1 MGINTVKEKMG
12 TFIGSWG
19 WRNTVIVL
27 LVVSLAAILILSY
40 TQSKPDNSQQ
50 IIADMRAQLM
60 ARYDQEIKARDFK
73 IKELTN
79 RLTLSDQKY
88 KVIVKKLQEL
98 KDEYANVAP
107 PQSNSEI
114 RVRFSTMGY
123 PPLP

>member
-19 WRNTVIVL
+19 WWNTVIVF
-27 LVVSLAAILILSY
+27 LVVSLSAILILSY
-40 TQSKPDNSQQ
+40 TRSKPDNSQQ
-50 IIADMRAQLM
+50 IIANMRAQLL
-60 ARYDQEIKARDFK
+60 AQYDQAIKARDSK

-79 RLTLSDQKY
+79 RLTVSDQKY

-98 KDEYANVAP
+98 KDEYANVSP
-107 PQSNSEI
+107 PQTNSEV
-114 RVRFSTMGY
+114 RARFSVLGY

>member
-19 WRNTVIVL
+19 WRNTMIVL

-40 TQSKPDNSQQ
+40 TRSKPDNSQQ

-60 ARYDQEIKARDFK
+60 VRYDQEIKARDSK

-79 RLTLSDQKY
+79 RLTVSDQKY
-88 KVIVKKLQEL
+88 KIIVKELQEL
-98 KDEYANVAP
+98 KDEYANVSP
-107 PQSNSEI
+107 PQSNAEI
-114 RVRFSTMGY
+114 RTRFAAIGY

>member
-19 WRNTVIVL
+19 WRNTVIAL
-27 LVVSLAAILILSY
+27 LAIGFAAILILSY
-40 TQSKPDNSQQ
+40 SHSKPDNSQQ

-60 ARYDQEIKARDFK
+60 AQYDHEIEARDSK

-79 RLTLSDQKY
+79 RLTVSEQKY
-88 KVIVKKLQEL
+88 RVIQKRLEEL
-98 KDEYANVAP
+98 KNEHANVSL

-114 RVRFSTMGY
+114 RARFAALGY
-123 PPLP
+123 PPLL

>member
-12 TFIGSWG
+12 TIIGSWG

-27 LVVSLAAILILSY
+27 LLVSLTAILILSY
-40 TQSKPDNSQQ
+40 TRSKPDNSQQ
-50 IIADMRAQLM
+50 IIADMRTQLM
-60 ARYDQEIKARDFK
+60 AQYDKEINIRDSK
-73 IKELTN
+73 IKELSS
-79 RLTLSDQKY
+79 RLTVSDLKY

-98 KDEYANVAP
+98 KDEYANVYP

-114 RVRFSTMGY
+114 RTRFSAMGY

>member
-1 MGINTVKEKMG
+1 MGINTAKEKMA

-27 LVVSLAAILILSY
+27 LVVSLAASLILSY
-40 TQSKPDNSQQ
+40 TRSKPDNSQQ
-50 IIADMRAQLM
+50 IIVEMRAQLM
-60 ARYDQEIKARDFK
+60 AQYDQEIKTRDSK

-79 RLTLSDQKY
+79 RLTVSDQKY

-98 KDEYANVAP
+98 KNEYTNVAP

-114 RVRFSTMGY
+114 RTRFSAMGY

>member
-1 MGINTVKEKMG
+1 MEINTVKEKMG

-40 TQSKPDNSQQ
+40 TRSKPDNSQQ

-60 ARYDQEIKARDFK
+60 AQYDQEIKARDSK

-79 RLTLSDQKY
+79 RLTVSDQKY
-88 KVIVKKLQEL
+88 RVIVKKLKEL
-98 KDEYANVAP
+98 KDEYANVAT

-114 RVRFSTMGY
+114 RTRFSAMGY

>member
-27 LVVSLAAILILSY
+27 LVVSLVAILVLSY
-40 TQSKPDNSQQ
+40 TRSKPDNSQQ

-60 ARYDQEIKARDFK
+60 VRYDQEIKARDSK

-79 RLTLSDQKY
+79 RLTVSDQKY
-88 KVIVKKLQEL
+88 KIIVKELQEL
-98 KDEYANVAP
+98 KDEYANVSP
-107 PQSNSEI
+107 PQSNAEI
-114 RVRFSTMGY
+114 RTRFAAIGY

>member
-1 MGINTVKEKMG
+1 MEINTVKEKMG

-40 TQSKPDNSQQ
+40 TRSKPDNSQQ

>member
-12 TFIGSWG
+12 TIIGSWG

-40 TQSKPDNSQQ
+40 TRSKPDNSQQ
-50 IIADMRAQLM
+50 IIAEMRAQLM
-60 ARYDQEIKARDFK
+60 AQYDQEIKARDSK
-73 IKELTN
+73 IKDLTN
-79 RLTLSDQKY
+79 RLTVSDQKY
-88 KVIVKKLQEL
+88 KAIVKRLQEL

-114 RVRFSTMGY
+114 RARFYTMGY

>member
-1 MGINTVKEKMG
+1 MGINTAKEKMG

-40 TQSKPDNSQQ
+40 TRSKPDNSQQ

-60 ARYDQEIKARDFK
+60 AQYDQEIKTRDSK

-79 RLTLSDQKY
+79 RLTVSDQKY

-114 RVRFSTMGY
+114 RARFYTMGY

>member
-12 TFIGSWG
+12 IFIGSWG

-40 TQSKPDNSQQ
+40 TRSKPDNSQQ
-50 IIADMRAQLM
+50 IIADMRVQLITQ
-60 ARYDQEIKARDFK
+60 YDQEIKTRDSK

-79 RLTLSDQKY
+79 RLTVSDQKY
-88 KVIVKKLQEL
+88 KGIVKKLQEL
-98 KDEYANVAP
+98 KDEYANVDP

-114 RVRFSTMGY
+114 RTRFSAVGY

>member
-27 LVVSLAAILILSY
+27 LAIGIAAILVLSY
-40 TQSKPDNSQQ
+40 SHSKPDNSQQ

-60 ARYDQEIKARDFK
+60 AQYDHEIEARDSK

-79 RLTLSDQKY
+79 RLTVSEQKY
-88 KVIVKKLQEL
+88 RVIQKRLEEL

-107 PQSNSEI
+107 PQTNVEI
-114 RVRFSTMGY
+114 RARFAAMGY

>member
-1 MGINTVKEKMG
+1 MTIEWTK
-12 TFIGSWG
+12 
-19 WRNTVIVL
+19 RNTVIVL

-40 TQSKPDNSQQ
+40 TRSKPDNSQQ

-79 RLTLSDQKY
+79 RLTLSDRKY

>member
-1 MGINTVKEKMG
+1 MG

-40 TQSKPDNSQQ
+40 TRSKPDNSQQ